1 MMIFEETT
9 KSLFPSDLFIQPGNN
24 KPVISD
30 DLSDNMIKLY
40 QAVGIF
46 ASEKPVRQTVERLAK
61 LRPEMIYPM
70 HGSCFDSSLFSKYAD
85 ALMKNQSRAWD
96 RSFPA
101 RALQA

>member
-1 MMIFEETT
+1 
-9 KSLFPSDLFIQPGNN
+9 
-24 KPVISD
+24 VISD

-70 HGSCFDSSLFSKYAD
+70 HGSCFGSSLFSKYAD
-85 ALMKNQSRAWD
+85 ALMKNQFAYTGMLLGQKLEVS
-96 RSFPA
+96 
-101 RALQA
+101 